1 MPIARST
8 GGMRVAAHP
17 AVVPLRRVLVVDDD
31 ARSRGAV
38 ARLLE
43 EEGYAAAVA
52 SDGEEAAS
60 MLAALRPDLVLTDLA
75 MPRLDG
81 LGLLARVRRML
92 PDTPVIILSARAG
105 PEVVAGAEAQ
115 GFLSKPVHVEE
126 LLARIR
132 ALIGP

>member
-1 MPIARST
+1 MPIARSP
-8 GGMRVAAHP
+8 GGMRVEVQPRIA
-17 AVVPLRRVLVVDDD
+17 PLRRVLVVDDD
-31 ARSRGAV
+31 ARSRSAV

-60 MLAALRPDLVLTDLA
+60 MLAALRPDLVLTDLT

-81 LGLLARVRRML
+81 LGLLAHVRRML

-105 PEVVAGAEAQ
+105 PDVVAGAEAQ